1 MRGCKHTCLL
11 AEQSRGKNFILYKPN
26 IGKQSQP
33 ESLDSL
39 QKKYRRVGGS
49 CSPPVWREGKASFS
63 GQGWLWKDI
72 YCNPFA
78 ANRSPAVDWA
88 EVVVA
93 PGCPDSQPW
102 ISSLSCTV
110 RQWKISNAVWFLLQ
124 VLPEEA
130 KEHWENSYHFSLKK
144 CNHAVW

>member
-49 CSPPVWREGKASFS
+49 CISPVWGEGKASS
-63 GQGWLWKDI
+63 YDQG
-72 YCNPFA
+72 
-78 ANRSPAVDWA
+78 
-88 EVVVA
+88 VA
-93 PGCPDSQPW
+93 FEAC
-102 ISSLSCTV
+102 
-110 RQWKISNAVWFLLQ
+110 LLQ
-124 VLPEEA
+124 AL
-130 KEHWENSYHFSLKK
+130 HSSS
-144 CNHAVW
+144 